1 MQARAWT
8 AVLFLPLATTWGQS
22 DPSIPV
28 RIRKPAGIAAAVTGM
43 PYSGEWVSERTEIR
57 EDQRIAETGASRKDY
72 RDSAG
77 RTRRERM
84 LPRDSEEGVRV
95 VIIDDPAAGIECVL
109 EPEKKLAHR
118 FMLDTAQGAAGAPA
132 LPAKTEPLG
141 VEMIR
146 GLRAQGVRRT
156 TVLPMGDLVVDTWTA
171 ADLQIMLREHT
182 IDPAFGETT
191 VHLTEL
197 RTDEPPAALFQV
209 PAEYRIVDE
218 ANDFTIAMPLRP
230 HSKPP
235 EVISRVGAKYTEEA
249 RRAGI
254 QGTVVL
260 AVAIDRTGRPRGVQV
275 ERGLEPG
282 LDEEA
287 VKAVR
292 QWKFRPAEQ
301 DGRPVRV
308 NVHVEVTFSLLN

>member
-1 MQARAWT
+1 MQAETRL
-8 AVLFLPLATTWGQS
+8 AVLFLPLAAAWGQTE
-22 DPSIPV
+22 PTIPL
-28 RIRKPAGIAAAVTGM
+28 RIRKPAAAPVTVKGM

-57 EDQRIAETGASRKDY
+57 EDQRIAETGVPRKEY
-72 RDSAG
+72 RDSLG

-84 LPRDSEEGVRV
+84 LPRDSKDGVRV
-95 VIIDDPAAGIECVL
+95 ITIDDPVEGVEFVL
-109 EPEKKLAHR
+109 EPDKKMAHR
-118 FMLDTAQGAAGAPA
+118 FKLGAAQGGADGPV
-132 LPAKTEPLG
+132 LPGRTEPLG
-141 VEMIR
+141 VEVIR

-156 TVLPMGDLVVDTWTA
+156 NTLPVGDLVVETWTA

-182 IDPAFGETT
+182 SDPAFGETT

-197 RTDEPPAALFQV
+197 RTDEPAAALFQV

-218 ANDFTIAMPLRP
+218 ANDFTIATPMRP
-230 HSKPP
+230 EAKPP
-235 EVISRVGAKYTEEA
+235 EVINRVTAKYTEEA

-254 QGTVVL
+254 QGIVVL
-260 AVAIDRTGRPRGVQV
+260 AVAIDRAGRPRDVQV
-275 ERGLEPG
+275 EKGLEPG

-301 DGRPVRV
+301 GGRPVRV